1 MSLRVYAKLKN
12 VSDRHC
18 YHFVILGLEYLPI
31 FIETQDTRVKPEY
44 DVTFIYM
51 LAKQCLSEKVSAKLK
66 TSFQT
71 GISVFGYNAR
81 FVDFTCSAMS
91 KRQTWLVL
99 TALFTLLFIVLIA
112 IGAHLISIESKQF
125 GIAAFLFAFA
135 AAFGQIACLALFLR
149 EQARHKVMQAMQQSA
164 EPSKGEPHV

>member
-1 MSLRVYAKLKN
+1 
-12 VSDRHC
+12 
-18 YHFVILGLEYLPI
+18 
-31 FIETQDTRVKPEY
+31 
-44 DVTFIYM
+44 
-51 LAKQCLSEKVSAKLK
+51 
-66 TSFQT
+66 
-71 GISVFGYNAR
+71 
-81 FVDFTCSAMS
+81 MS

-125 GIAAFLFAFA
+125 GIASFLFAFA
-135 AAFGQIACLALFLR
+135 AAFGKIACLALFLR